1 MSFDIA
7 AIANADYI
15 DAMYEKYKQDP
26 NLVDEQWHAFF
37 AGFDLGMQR
46 DSAEMARDTPAKARL
61 RKM

>member
-26 NLVDEQWHAFF
+26 NLVDEKMAYIFC
-37 AGFDLGMQR
+37 GF
-46 DSAEMARDTPAKARL
+46 
-61 RKM
+61 